1 MTPPVSIAVIGCG
14 DVAFQ
19 RHLPAIA
26 ANPRVRLTATCD
38 AISERAEHAA
48 NAFSAGRWTTDARGV
63 FDDDAVDA
71 VIIATP
77 PWRTPELT
85 IAALQAG
92 KDVLAE
98 KPMAMTKELARQVI
112 AVEAASDRFVQ
123 IGFVL
128 RHGPMFGTLRSWLQ
142 QGRLG
147 SPLSFRIGIFDE
159 LLDAEGDP
167 EHYARIMATL
177 EHGAPCIHDGAHT
190 MDHLHYLLGD
200 RATSIASWGQKTQ
213 PRFAAANYN
222 VAHIEFNG
230 GHRARVEIG
239 WFMPAF
245 PRGEWDIIGPD
256 GIASFLQAENRVVL
270 QTADSE
276 EVIALDEDWIE
287 SCFRHQLDSFIDGI
301 LTREPTGPGSRD
313 GFARL
318 SLCQAFEAGMAQ
330 AFASRRV
337 DYQ

>member
-1 MTPPVSIAVIGCG
+1 MAVIGCG

-26 ANPRVRLTATCD
+26 ANQRVRLAATCD
-38 AISERAEHAA
+38 ALSERAELAA
-48 NAFSAGRWTTDARGV
+48 NAFNAGRWTTDARDV
-63 FDDDAVDA
+63 FDDDSVDA
-71 VIIATP
+71 IIIATP

-85 IAALQAG
+85 VAALQAG

-98 KPMAMTKELARQVI
+98 KPMAMTKDLARQVI
-112 AVEAASDRFVQ
+112 AAEAATDRFIQ

-128 RHGPMFGTLRSWLQ
+128 RHGPMFGTLRSWVEQ
-142 QGRLG
+142 DRLG

-159 LLDAEGDP
+159 LLDPAGDP
-167 EHYARIMATL
+167 EHYTRIMATL

-213 PRFAAANYN
+213 PHFATANYN
-222 VAHIEFNG
+222 VAHIEFNS

-245 PRGEWDIIGPD
+245 PRGEWDIIGPN

-270 QTADSE
+270 QTADGE
-276 EVIALDEDWIE
+276 ESVALDEDWIE
-287 SCFRHQLDSFIDGI
+287 SCFRHQLDSFIDGA
-301 LTREPTGPGSRD
+301 LTRKPTGPGSSD
-313 GFARL
+313 GFASL
-318 SLCQAFEAGMAQ
+318 ALCQAFESGMAQ
-330 AFASRRV
+330 SFASRKV